1 MRAALADD
9 ESVARC
15 IVAAGTAFTLD
26 LVDAGGQ
33 HAGGLIVPGLGLM
46 GQALRGGTG
55 NLARLA
61 GADPPRVDDD
71 GGPLDSLVAR
81 ATGEAM
87 EQGAAWALAALAM
100 HHFERLQAHAPGARL
115 IVTGGDAPRLA
126 PLLPGLADYR
136 PDLVLEGLTLD
147 PFLDEP
153 APGFPG

>member
-1 MRAALADD
+1 
-9 ESVARC
+9 
-15 IVAAGTAFTLD
+15 
-26 LVDAGGQ
+26 
-33 HAGGLIVPGLGLM
+33 
-46 GQALRGGTG
+46 
-55 NLARLA
+55 
-61 GADPPRVDDD
+61 
-71 GGPLDSLVAR
+71 
-81 ATGEAM
+81 M